1 MALGARAAMSS
12 RVSIRND
19 ERAADD
25 NDSDSLSAPLS
36 AGSDPISSTAQHGVI
51 RHTKYTVRGIFADL
65 QPLDLEVLGKMHTMY
80 LKH

>member
-36 AGSDPISSTAQHGVI
+36 AGSDPISSTAQHGVT
-51 RHTKYTVRGIFADL
+51 RHTKYF
-65 QPLDLEVLGKMHTMY
+65 
-80 LKH
+80 

>member
-1 MALGARAAMSS
+1 MSS

-36 AGSDPISSTAQHGVI
+36 AGSDPISSTAQHGVT
-51 RHTKYTVRGIFADL
+51 RQTKYFWNTQKKIGEI
-65 QPLDLEVLGKMHTMY
+65 LESCL
-80 LKH
+80 LKK

>member
-25 NDSDSLSAPLS
+25 NDSDDSLSAPLS
-36 AGSDPISSTAQHGVI
+36 AGSDPISSTAQHGVT
-51 RHTKYTVRGIFADL
+51 RHTKYF
-65 QPLDLEVLGKMHTMY
+65 
-80 LKH
+80 